1 MITHQISV
9 LAKKLECAEELHKV
23 RNTLDYEADDADRLE
38 AFLSVLLSA
47 VTLAPQATS
56 PSEIA
61 AQERIRSEI
70 AQVKYAIAI
79 HVIFISRFL
88 NRCASIV
95 RDGDEGTVKID
106 GTTFYRYSIV
116 KERARMQQ
124 YLGFFERWRT
134 EMRGRGG
141 TYKDYS
147 KTFLANETYRNLKV
161 TIHGFFEYA
170 SLILDTAL
178 TVRFIPYLHANQSTI
193 ENVFSQIRGMHRAN
207 ALSFQKALLAQQWRV
222 NLPAL
227 VNNKMYDPRDIGDTD
242 VKIGRLENVLWHQG

>member
-1 MITHQISV
+1 
-9 LAKKLECAEELHKV
+9 
-23 RNTLDYEADDADRLE
+23 
-38 AFLSVLLSA
+38 
-47 VTLAPQATS
+47 VTLAPQATI

-61 AQERIRSEI
+61 AQEKIRSEI

-79 HVIFISRFL
+79 HVIFVSRFL

-95 RDGDEGTVKID
+95 RDGKEGRVKRD
-106 GTTFYRYSIV
+106 GITFYSYSIV

-134 EMRGRGG
+134 EMQARGG
-141 TYKDYS
+141 GYKEYS
-147 KTFLANETYRNLKV
+147 KTFLATETYRNLKV

-170 SLILDTAL
+170 SSILDTAP

-193 ENVFSQIRGMHRAN
+193 ENVFSQIRGMNRAN

-222 NLPAL
+222 NAPAL
-227 VNNKMYDPRDIGDTD
+227 VNNKMYDPADMGDTD
-242 VKIGRLENVLWHQG
+242 VKVKRLEEVLGLRTRKGTKKLAAI